1 MAHGFLVPQLGVDPM
16 PLAVK
21 VWILNHWTSRE
32 FPPLHNFKS
41 VYNGYLYFFP
51 KILNLLY
58 IHKCLLEISTQMP
71 NEQFKSGMPQSV
83 MLCSTFRFSY
93 DNASKSVF
101 QIVQMKVFGEVFN
114 LLFKSNP
121 MPSLS

>member
-1 MAHGFLVPQLGVDPM
+1 
-16 PLAVK
+16 
-21 VWILNHWTSRE
+21 
-32 FPPLHNFKS
+32 
-41 VYNGYLYFFP
+41 
-51 KILNLLY
+51 
-58 IHKCLLEISTQMP
+58 MP

-93 DNASKSVF
+93 YNISKSVF
-101 QIVQMKVFGEVFN
+101 QIAQMKVFGEMFN